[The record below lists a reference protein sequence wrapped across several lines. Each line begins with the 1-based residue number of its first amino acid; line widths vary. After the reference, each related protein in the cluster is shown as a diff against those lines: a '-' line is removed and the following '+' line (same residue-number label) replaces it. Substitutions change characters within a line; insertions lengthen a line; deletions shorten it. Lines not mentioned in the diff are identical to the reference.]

1 MYIINPF
8 RKKGMAASNLSA
20 THPPLKERIRILR
33 SMAGGASFAQYDQA
47 YRQVHKTQTGMISA
61 TTITAAGAMGLRGA
75 EAEEAAVKEPSHI
88 ERARETSDMM
98 YRLNKYKTITCACG
112 TKLKVPPRFKDD
124 TIRCPHCGRVHR
136 VR

>member
-1 MYIINPF
+1 
-8 RKKGMAASNLSA
+8 
-20 THPPLKERIRILR
+20 
-33 SMAGGASFAQYDQA
+33 MAGGASFAQYDQA

-61 TTITAAGAMGLRGA
+61 TTIAAAGAMGLRGA
-75 EAEEAAVKEPSHI
+75 ETKEAAVKEPNHI

-124 TIRCPHCGRVHR
+124 TIRCPHCGRIHR